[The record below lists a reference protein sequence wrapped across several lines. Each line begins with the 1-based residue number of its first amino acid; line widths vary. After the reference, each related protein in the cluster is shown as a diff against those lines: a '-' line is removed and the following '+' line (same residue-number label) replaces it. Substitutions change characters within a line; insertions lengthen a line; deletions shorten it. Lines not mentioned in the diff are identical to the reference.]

1 MADTEGTV
9 HPRRHLASALAE
21 VERLTEQLAALEA
34 HRAAELAVWN
44 ETLET
49 HAFEKR
55 ALIEGRDRITE
66 RLVAL
71 LPLARAVIRY
81 HFHDSTDRA
90 WVEVEAALDALDP
103 AVRADLEATDDQ

>member
-1 MADTEGTV
+1 MSTDEGTT

-34 HRAAELAVWN
+34 SRA
-44 ETLET
+44 
-49 HAFEKR
+49 
-55 ALIEGRDRITE
+55 
-66 RLVAL
+66 AL

-103 AVRADLEATDDQ
+103 AVRADLEATDGG